1 MKLKKAT
8 TVLLTAVFL
17 LTACASAGAAGSY
30 ADKVPI
36 TMDGAISEMYV
47 KTETPMDITCTN
59 DDGNWSVMARG
70 GYVKHDTGEHVD
82 YIVTYTGMHPKWASD
97 LAITASISNKPAN
110 WEVLAINGQPW
121 QTLDNSELIPLEEFL
136 NFLGK
141 EDIEYFR
148 QHPEDIVG
156 GVPTYS
162 SNIKESLFQDN
173 TYSNI
178 RQVLPAGNKKMISI
192 YADRTAVALY
202 EANKV
207 GAEHLK
213 AWPYMKDGQ
222 LMVPL
227 RGVVDY
233 LGAEIGWDNATKT
246 VTLNRGEKKTKL
258 SAKDV
263 EIKDGNTMVPVSFL
277 SEQLGFTVK
286 WMGSIKSDVLRA
298 DIYN

>member
-1 MKLKKAT
+1 MKLKKIT
-8 TVLLTAVFL
+8 TVLLTMVFM

-30 ADKVPI
+30 ADKAPI

-59 DDGNWSVMARG
+59 DDGNWAVTARG

-97 LAITASISNKPAN
+97 LAITASNSNKPAN

-121 QTLDNSELIPLEEFL
+121 QIFDNSELIPLEE
-136 NFLGK
+136 LGYSE
-141 EDIEYFR
+141 EDIEYYNK
-148 QHPEDIVG
+148 HPEDIHG
-156 GVPTYS
+156 RYTYS
-162 SNIKESLFQDN
+162 ANIKEALSQPE
-173 TYSNI
+173 YSRYANI
-178 RQVLPAGNKKMISI
+178 RQVLPKGNKKMISI

-202 EANKV
+202 ESDKV
-207 GAEHLK
+207 TAEHLK
-213 AWPYMKDGQ
+213 ARPYMKDGQ

-233 LGAEIGWDNATKT
+233 LGVEIGWDNETKT
-246 VTLNRGEKKTKL
+246 VTLAQGEKKTKL
-258 SAKDV
+258 LAKDV
-263 EIKDGNTMVPVSFL
+263 EIKDGSTMVPVSFL
-277 SEQLGFTVK
+277 AEQLGFTVK
-286 WMGSIKSDVLRA
+286 WMGDINKDVLRA